1 MDMKI
6 IVVNPNA
13 LKSKIILKYGSVKK
27 FSGEFNCSRQF
38 VTLLVNGRQ
47 PVSIPNMA
55 IIVKCLNLT
64 NKDISEIFEAKKK
77 IDLTSYQIRKEIEL
91 WEENHQQEETL
102 V

>member
-6 IVVNPNA
+6 VVVNSNA

-27 FSGEFNCSRQF
+27 FSEEFNCSRQF

-91 WEENHQQEETL
+91 WEENHPQEEAL

>member
-1 MDMKI
+1 MKI

-13 LKSKIILKYGSVKK
+13 LKSKIILKYGSVAK
-27 FSGEFNCSRQF
+27 FSNEFNCSRQF
-38 VTLLVNGRQ
+38 VSLFVTGKQ
-47 PVSIPNMA
+47 AISIPNMA

-64 NKDISEIFEAKKK
+64 NKDIGEIFVAKKQ

-91 WEENHQQEETL
+91 WEENHQQEEAL